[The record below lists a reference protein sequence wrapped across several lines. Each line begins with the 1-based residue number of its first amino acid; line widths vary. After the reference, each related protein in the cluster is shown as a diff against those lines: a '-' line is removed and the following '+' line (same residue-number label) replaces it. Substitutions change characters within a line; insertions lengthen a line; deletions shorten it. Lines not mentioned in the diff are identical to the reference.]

1 MKKRLLMGSSAYSP
15 LDCFIQANPHRKTE
29 IKRRNHQSLHS
40 TEDEPE
46 VPRLCWLTVKIIGMR
61 NLRKADVLSQT
72 DCYVKLWLPTASCQ
86 EARTRTICNSRN
98 PVWNETFFFMI
109 QSEVKNIL
117 ELSVCDEDAL
127 TPDDQLLTVRFDVA
141 KVQPGEKVHLNFELD
156 PESQEELEV
165 EFLLHNIPGVSENI
179 ITNGVLVSREVSC
192 LGVHVNEMK
201 IKSPYTRRDFTFT
214 MKGSYEETQD
224 VSIGPRCRWGTSET
238 TMFHYM
244 KHSQPRLHMK
254 LPKEHYFCGCGS
266 AGKEIGANHSLAVPL
281 HSLDLGKKVTVMKNE
296 SYEVSVKEEESCKNL
311 DLRLGFDL
319 CAEEQDFICKRKKVV
334 AAALKNVLH
343 LDEDLQEDEV
353 PVVAVMTTAGGV
365 RSMTAMFGS
374 LLALQDLGVLDC
386 VSYISGLSATTWTMA
401 KLYED
406 ANWSQKDIRG
416 PIGDIK
422 EHVIKSKMHCFSLD
436 HMKYYEQELC
446 ERKQEGHK
454 LSFTDL
460 WGLFIDCMLHHQG
473 STQKLSDQQLAVN
486 QGQNPLPIYL
496 SLNVKDDYSTL
507 DFKEWVEFT
516 PYEVGFLKYGA
527 FVRSEDFGSEF
538 YMGHLMKKI
547 PESRICFLEGTWSNI
562 YSHNFMDAIYLS
574 GHSED
579 FWHRWT
585 RDTEYDIEEDPS
597 LPKKPHEQATCLSV
611 PKGYLSSTLR
621 EMMTGRPVVSTY
633 RNFLKGL
640 QLHNKYLENER
651 FCMWK
656 DTVLD
661 SSPNQLNERDDYLK
675 LVDTAFF
682 INTSCPPILRP
693 ERKVDVIL
701 HLNYSG
707 GSQTLPLDLFSEY
720 CLEHGIPFPS
730 TELSQED
737 REHLKE
743 CYVFEDSLEAPL
755 LVYFPLVCDT
765 FQKYKAPN
773 VERTPSEM
781 EEGKVDVSNCI
792 APYGTGLLTYSEE
805 NFNKLLNLCSYN
817 ILNNKHLILQAL
829 RTAVERKKCLKTCS
843 SPQSSKLS

>member
-1 MKKRLLMGSSAYSP
+1 M
-15 LDCFIQANPHRKTE
+15 I
-29 IKRRNHQSLHS
+29 
-40 TEDEPE
+40 
-46 VPRLCWLTVKIIGMR
+46 VKIISMR
-61 NLRKADVLSQT
+61 NLRKADLLSRT
-72 DCYVKLWLPTASCQ
+72 DCYVKLWLPTASCR
-86 EARTRTICNSRN
+86 EARTRTVHNCRN
-98 PVWNETFFFMI
+98 PVWNETFQFMI
-109 QSEVKNIL
+109 QNEVKNIL
-117 ELSVCDEDAL
+117 ELTVCDEDTF
-127 TPDDQLLTVRFDVA
+127 TPDDQLLTVHFDVA
-141 KVQPGEKVHLNFELD
+141 KIQPGEKVHLNFELN
-156 PESQEELEV
+156 PEVRNEKMSEIKWIDKIILLIRTLSQVTIYIKQSCSHTQRL
-165 EFLLHNIPGVSENI
+165 
-179 ITNGVLVSREVSC
+179 SRR
-192 LGVHVNEMK
+192 EM
-201 IKSPYTRRDFTFT
+201 
-214 MKGSYEETQD
+214 D
-224 VSIGPRCRWGTSET
+224 VSSP
-238 TMFHYM
+238 
-244 KHSQPRLHMK
+244 
-254 LPKEHYFCGCGS
+254 
-266 AGKEIGANHSLAVPL
+266 LAVPL
-281 HSLDLGKKVTVMKNE
+281 HSLDLGKKVTVMR
-296 SYEVSVKEEESCKNL
+296 NL
-311 DLRLGFDL
+311 DMRLGFDL
-319 CAEEQDFICKRKKVV
+319 CTEEQVFICKRKKVV

-353 PVVAVMTTAGGV
+353 CVVTTAGGM

-374 LLALQDLGVLDC
+374 LLALQELGVLDC

-406 ANWSQKDIRG
+406 ANWSQKDLRE
-416 PIGDIK
+416 PAGDIRK
-422 EHVIKSKMHCFSLD
+422 HVIKSKLQCFSLD
-436 HMKYYEQELC
+436 HMKYYEKELC

-473 STQKLSDQQLAVN
+473 STHKLSDQQLAVN

-496 SLNVKDDYSTL
+496 SLNVKDDFSTL

-538 YMGHLMKKI
+538 FMGHLMKKI
-547 PESRICFLEGTWSNI
+547 PESRICFLEDI
-562 YSHNFMDAIYLS
+562 YPLLICP
-574 GHSED
+574 
-579 FWHRWT
+579 
-585 RDTEYDIEEDPS
+585 TEEHPS
-597 LPKKPHEQATCLSV
+597 LPRKPHEQTTSLSI
-611 PKGYLSSTLR
+611 PKGYLSTTLR

-633 RNFLKGL
+633 HNFLKGL
-640 QLHNKYLENER
+640 QLHNKYLENES

-661 SSPNQLNERDDYLK
+661 SSPNQLNEMGDYLK

-743 CYVFEDSLEAPL
+743 CYVFEDSLEAPIL
-755 LVYFPLVCDT
+755 AYFPLVCDT

-773 VERTPSEM
+773 VERSPAEM
-781 EEGKVDVSNCI
+781 EQGRVDVSNCI
-792 APYGTGLLTYSEE
+792 APYGTGLLTYTEE

-817 ILNNKHLILQAL
+817 ILNNKRLILQAL
-829 RTAVERKKCLKTCS
+829 RTAVERKKRFKNCL
-843 SPQSSKLS
+843 SPQSS

>member
-1 MKKRLLMGSSAYSP
+1 
-15 LDCFIQANPHRKTE
+15 
-29 IKRRNHQSLHS
+29 
-40 TEDEPE
+40 
-46 VPRLCWLTVKIIGMR
+46 KIISMR
-61 NLRKADVLSQT
+61 NLRKADLLSRT
-72 DCYVKLWLPTASCQ
+72 DCYVKLWLPTASCR
-86 EARTRTICNSRN
+86 EARTRTVHNCRN
-98 PVWNETFFFMI
+98 PVWNETFHFMI

-117 ELSVCDEDAL
+117 ELTVCDEDTF
-127 TPDDQLLTVRFDVA
+127 TPDDQLLTVHFDVA
-141 KVQPGEKVHLNFELD
+141 KIQPGEKVHLNFELN
-156 PESQEELEV
+156 PEVRNEKISEIKWIDKIILLIRTLSQV
-165 EFLLHNIPGVSENI
+165 TIY
-179 ITNGVLVSREVSC
+179 
-192 LGVHVNEMK
+192 
-201 IKSPYTRRDFTFT
+201 IKQRRDFTFT
-214 MKGSYEETQD
+214 VKGSYEETQD
-224 VSIGPRCRWGTSET
+224 VSIGPCCRRESGET
-238 TMFHYM
+238 TVFHYV
-244 KHSQPRLHMK
+244 KHSQPRLHMTR
-254 LPKEHYFCGCGS
+254 PKEHFFCGVCFLICLVLFLCS
-266 AGKEIGANHSLAVPL
+266 
-281 HSLDLGKKVTVMKNE
+281 
-296 SYEVSVKEEESCKNL
+296 SCKNL

-353 PVVAVMTTAGGV
+353 PVVAVMTTAGGM

-374 LLALQDLGVLDC
+374 LLALQELGVLDC

-406 ANWSQKDIRG
+406 ANWSQKDLRE
-416 PIGDIK
+416 PAGDIRK
-422 EHVIKSKMHCFSLD
+422 HVIKSKLQCFSLD
-436 HMKYYEQELC
+436 HMKYYEKELC

-460 WGLFIDCMLHHQG
+460 WGLFIDCITH
-473 STQKLSDQQLAVN
+473 KLSDQQLAVN

-496 SLNVKDDYSTL
+496 SLNVKDDFSTL

-538 YMGHLMKKI
+538 FMGHLMKKI

-562 YSHNFMDAIYLS
+562 FSQNFMDAVYLS
-574 GHSED
+574 GHSD
-579 FWHRWT
+579 SFWHRWT
-585 RDTEYDIEEDPS
+585 RDTEHDIEEHPS
-597 LPKKPHEQATCLSV
+597 LPRKPHEQTTSLSI
-611 PKGYLSSTLR
+611 PKGYLSTTLR

-633 RNFLKGL
+633 HNFLKGL
-640 QLHNKYLENER
+640 QLHNKYLENES

-661 SSPNQLNERDDYLK
+661 SSPNQLNEMGDYLK
-675 LVDTAFF
+675 LIDTAFF

-743 CYVFEDSLEAPL
+743 CYVFEDNLEAPIL
-755 LVYFPLVCDT
+755 AYFPLVCDT

-773 VERTPSEM
+773 VARSPAEM
-781 EEGKVDVSNCI
+781 EQGRVDVSNCI
-792 APYGTGLLTYSEE
+792 APYGTGLLTYTEE
-805 NFNKLLNLCSYN
+805 NFNKLVNLCSYN

-829 RTAVERKKCLKTCS
+829 RTAVERKKRFKNCS
-843 SPQSSKLS
+843 SPQSS

>member
-1 MKKRLLMGSSAYSP
+1 
-15 LDCFIQANPHRKTE
+15 
-29 IKRRNHQSLHS
+29 
-40 TEDEPE
+40 
-46 VPRLCWLTVKIIGMR
+46 LTVKIICMR
-61 NLRKADVLSQT
+61 NLRKADLLSQT
-72 DCYVKLWLPTASCQ
+72 DCYVKLWLPTASHQ
-86 EARTRTICNSRN
+86 EARTRTVSNCRN
-98 PVWNETFFFMI
+98 PVWNETFHFMI

-117 ELSVCDEDAL
+117 ELTVCDEDTL
-127 TPDDQLLTVRFDVA
+127 TPDDQLLTVHFDVA
-141 KVQPGEKVHLNFELD
+141 KIQPGKKVHLNFLLN
-156 PESQEELEV
+156 PEV
-165 EFLLHNIPGVSENI
+165 
-179 ITNGVLVSREVSC
+179 R
-192 LGVHVNEMK
+192 NEKMNE
-201 IKSPYTRRDFTFT
+201 IRDFTFT

-224 VSIGPRCRWGTSET
+224 VSMGPSCSKRDSHTPT
-238 TMFHYM
+238 FHYV
-244 KHSQPRLHMK
+244 KHSQPQLDMV
-254 LPKEHYFCGCGS
+254 LPKGRFYCGVCFCLLTMITAEVTFERSMMNLLFSFFPGRFVPIGC
-266 AGKEIGANHSLAVPL
+266 
-281 HSLDLGKKVTVMKNE
+281 
-296 SYEVSVKEEESCKNL
+296 
-311 DLRLGFDL
+311 LRLGFDL
-319 CAEEQDFICKRKKVV
+319 CAEEKDFICKRKKIV
-334 AAALKNVLH
+334 AAALKNILE

-353 PVVAVMTTAGGV
+353 PVVAVVTTAGGV
-365 RSMTAMFGS
+365 RSMTSMFGS
-374 LLALQDLGVLDC
+374 LLALQELGVLDC
-386 VSYISGLSATTWTMA
+386 ASYVSGLSATTWTMA

-406 ANWSQKDIRG
+406 ANWSQKDLRG
-416 PIGDIK
+416 PIGDIRK
-422 EHVIKSKMHCFSLD
+422 HVIKSKLHCFSLD
-436 HMKYYEQELC
+436 HLKYYEKELC

-460 WGLFIDCMLHHQG
+460 WGLFVDSMIHDEENTC
-473 STQKLSDQQLAVN
+473 KLSDQQLAVN

-496 SLNVKDDYSTL
+496 SLNVKDNFTTL

-538 YMGHLMKKI
+538 FMGYLIKKI

-562 YSHNFMDAIYLS
+562 FSQSFMDAVYLS

-585 RDTEYDIEEDPS
+585 RDTEHEIEEHPF
-597 LPKKPHEQATCLSV
+597 LPKRPHEQTTSLSV
-611 PKGYLSSTLR
+611 PKGCLSNTLR
-621 EMMTGRPVVSTY
+621 QMMTGRPVVSNY
-633 RNFLKGL
+633 HNFIKGL
-640 QLHNKYLENER
+640 QLHNKYLENEN

-661 SSPNQLNERDDYLK
+661 SSPNQLNEMGDYLK

-720 CLEHGIPFPS
+720 CLEQGIPFPS

-743 CYVFEDSLEAPL
+743 CYVFKDSLEAPI

-765 FQKYKAPN
+765 FQKYKAPD
-773 VERTPSEM
+773 VERSPEEM
-781 EEGKVDVSNCI
+781 EQGRVDVSNSI
-792 APYGTGLLTYSEE
+792 APYGTGLLTYTEE
-805 NFNKLLNLCSYN
+805 NFNKLLNLCHYN

-829 RTAVERKKCLKTCS
+829 QAAVERKKQFKNCS
-843 SPQSSKLS
+843 QPQSSKQS

>member
-1 MKKRLLMGSSAYSP
+1 
-15 LDCFIQANPHRKTE
+15 
-29 IKRRNHQSLHS
+29 
-40 TEDEPE
+40 
-46 VPRLCWLTVKIIGMR
+46 LTVKIISMR
-61 NLRKADVLSQT
+61 NLRRADLLSLT
-72 DCYVKLWLPTASCQ
+72 DCYVKLRLPTASCRK
-86 EARTRTICNSRN
+86 ARTRTVRNCRN
-98 PVWNETFFFMI
+98 PVWNETFHFMI

-117 ELSVCDEDAL
+117 ELTVCDEDTF
-127 TPDDQLLTVRFDVA
+127 TPDDQLLTVCFDVA
-141 KVQPGEKVHLNFELD
+141 KIRPGEKVHLNFELN
-156 PESQEELEV
+156 PEKQEELEV
-165 EFLLHNIPGVSENI
+165 EFLLENIPGVSENI

-192 LGVHVNEMK
+192 LEVQVDETK
-201 IKSPYTRRDFTFT
+201 TKSPYTRRDFTFS
-214 MKGSYEETQD
+214 MKGSYEEAQD
-224 VSIGPRCRWGTSET
+224 VSIGPHCSRGGSET
-238 TMFHYM
+238 TMFHYI
-244 KHSQPRLHMK
+244 KHSQPRLHMM
-254 LPKEHYFCGCGS
+254 LPKERFFCGVCFACRCSSSRNGLQVTC
-266 AGKEIGANHSLAVPL
+266 LAL
-281 HSLDLGKKVTVMKNE
+281 FLCS
-296 SYEVSVKEEESCKNL
+296 SCKNL

-319 CAEEQDFICKRKKVV
+319 CTEEQDFICKRKKVV
-334 AAALKNVLH
+334 AAALKNVLQ

-353 PVVAVMTTAGGV
+353 PVVAVVTTAGGV

-374 LLALQDLGVLDC
+374 LLALQELGVLDC

-406 ANWSQKDIRG
+406 ANWSQKDLRG
-416 PIGDIK
+416 PVGDIRK
-422 EHVIKSKMHCFSLD
+422 HVIKSKLHCFSLD
-436 HMKYYEQELC
+436 HVKYYEKELC

-473 STQKLSDQQLAVN
+473 STHKLSDQQLAVN

-496 SLNVKDDYSTL
+496 SLNVKDDFSTL

-538 YMGHLMKKI
+538 FMGHLMKKI
-547 PESRICFLEGTWSNI
+547 PESRVCFLEGTWSNI
-562 YSHNFMDAIYLS
+562 FSQNFMDALYLS

-585 RDTEYDIEEDPS
+585 RGTEHDIEEHPA
-597 LPKKPHEQATCLSV
+597 LPKKPHEQTTSLSIPKGCLSN
-611 PKGYLSSTLR
+611 TLR

-633 RNFLKGL
+633 HNFLKGL
-640 QLHNKYLENER
+640 QLHNQYLQNES

-661 SSPNQLNERDDYLK
+661 SSPNQLIEMGDYLK

-720 CLEHGIPFPS
+720 CLEHGIPFPG

-743 CYVFEDSLEAPL
+743 CYVFEDSLEAPIL
-755 LVYFPLVCDT
+755 AYFPLVCDT

-773 VERTPSEM
+773 VERSPTEM
-781 EEGKVDVSNCI
+781 EQGRVDVSNCG
-792 APYGTGLLTYSEE
+792 APYGTGLLTYTEE

-817 ILNNKHLILQAL
+817 ILNNKHCILQAL
-829 RTAVERKKCLKTCS
+829 RTAVERKK
-843 SPQSSKLS
+843 

>member
-1 MKKRLLMGSSAYSP
+1 
-15 LDCFIQANPHRKTE
+15 
-29 IKRRNHQSLHS
+29 
-40 TEDEPE
+40 
-46 VPRLCWLTVKIIGMR
+46 
-61 NLRKADVLSQT
+61 
-72 DCYVKLWLPTASCQ
+72 
-86 EARTRTICNSRN
+86 
-98 PVWNETFFFMI
+98 
-109 QSEVKNIL
+109 NIL
-117 ELSVCDEDAL
+117 ELTVCDEDTY

-141 KVQPGEKVHLNFELD
+141 KIQLGEKAHLNFELN
-156 PESQEELEV
+156 PEA
-165 EFLLHNIPGVSENI
+165 
-179 ITNGVLVSREVSC
+179 REVSC
-192 LGVHVNEMK
+192 LEVHVNETKM
-201 IKSPYTRRDFTFT
+201 KSPYTRRDFTFR
-214 MKGSYEETQD
+214 MKGSYEGTQA
-224 VSIGPRCRWGTSET
+224 VSIGPHCRGGSTET
-238 TMFHYM
+238 TTFHYT
-244 KHSQPRLHMK
+244 KHSQPRLHMT
-254 LPKEHYFCGCGS
+254 LPKERFFCGHGS
-266 AGKEIGANHSLAVPL
+266 AGREMDVSSPLAVPL
-281 HSLDLGKKVTVMKNE
+281 HSLDMGKKVTVTRGE
-296 SYEVSVKEEESCKNL
+296 SYEVSVKEEDGCKNL

-319 CAEEQDFICKRKKVV
+319 CAEELNFIRKRKKVV

-374 LLALQDLGVLDC
+374 LLALQELGVLDC

-406 ANWSQKDIRG
+406 VNWSQKDLRG
-416 PIGDIK
+416 PAGDIGK
-422 EHVIKSKMHCFSLD
+422 HVTKSKLPCFSLD
-436 HMKYYEQELC
+436 RMKYYEKELC

-460 WGLFIDCMLHHQG
+460 WGLFIDCMLHHQE

-496 SLNVKDDYSTL
+496 SLNVKDDFSTL

-538 YMGHLMKKI
+538 FMGRLMKKI

-562 YSHNFMDAIYLS
+562 FSQSFMDAVYLL

-585 RDTEYDIEEDPS
+585 RGTEHDLEEYPV
-597 LPKKPHEQATCLSV
+597 LPKKPHEQTTCLSI
-611 PKGYLSSTLR
+611 PKGYLSNTLR

-633 RNFLKGL
+633 HNFLKGL
-640 QLHNKYLENER
+640 QLHNKYLENKS

-661 SSPNQLNERDDYLK
+661 SSPNQLNKMDDYLK

-682 INTSCPPILRP
+682 INTSCPPVLRP

-720 CLEHGIPFPS
+720 CLEHGIPFPG

-743 CYVFEDSLEAPL
+743 CYVFEDSLEAPIL
-755 LVYFPLVCDT
+755 AYFPLVCDT

-773 VERTPSEM
+773 VERSPTEM
-781 EEGKVDVSNCI
+781 EQGRVDVSNCI
-792 APYGTGLLTYSEE
+792 YPYGTGLLTYTEE
-805 NFNKLLNLCSYN
+805 NFNKLLNLCNYN
-817 ILNNKHLILQAL
+817 VLNNKHLILQAL
-829 RTAVERKKCLKTCS
+829 RTAVERKKQFKNCS
-843 SPQSSKLS
+843 SPQLSKF

>member
-1 MKKRLLMGSSAYSP
+1 
-15 LDCFIQANPHRKTE
+15 
-29 IKRRNHQSLHS
+29 
-40 TEDEPE
+40 
-46 VPRLCWLTVKIIGMR
+46 TVKIISMR
-61 NLRKADVLSQT
+61 NLHKADLLSQT
-72 DCYVKLWLPTASCQ
+72 DCYVKLWLPTASCR
-86 EARTRTICNSRN
+86 EARTRTVRNSRN
-98 PVWNETFFFMI
+98 PVWNEAFHFMI
-109 QSEVKNIL
+109 QREVKNIL
-117 ELSVCDEDAL
+117 ELTVCDEDTF

-141 KVQPGEKVHLNFELD
+141 KIQPGEKVHLIFELN
-156 PESQEELEV
+156 PEV
-165 EFLLHNIPGVSENI
+165 
-179 ITNGVLVSREVSC
+179 R
-192 LGVHVNEMK
+192 NEK
-201 IKSPYTRRDFTFT
+201 NEDFTFT
-214 MKGSYEETQD
+214 MKGSYEGAQD
-224 VSIGPRCRWGTSET
+224 VSIGPHCRRGSSET
-238 TMFHYM
+238 AVFHYV
-244 KHSQPRLHMK
+244 KHTQPRLYITP
-254 LPKEHYFCGCGS
+254 PKERFFCPVCFACG
-266 AGKEIGANHSLAVPL
+266 HSRNGLQ
-281 HSLDLGKKVTVMKNE
+281 VMCLVLFL
-296 SYEVSVKEEESCKNL
+296 SFSCKNL
-311 DLRLGFDL
+311 DLRLGFNL

-334 AAALKNVLH
+334 AAALKNLLH

-365 RSMTAMFGS
+365 RSMSAMFGS
-374 LLALQDLGVLDC
+374 LLGLQESGVLDC
-386 VSYISGLSATTWTMA
+386 VSYISGLSATTTMA

-406 ANWSQKDIRG
+406 TNWSQKDLRE
-416 PIGDIK
+416 PIGDIRK
-422 EHVIKSKMHCFSLD
+422 HVIKSKLHCFSLD
-436 HMKYYEQELC
+436 HMKYYEKELC

-460 WGLFIDCMLHHQG
+460 WGLFIECMLRDQE
-473 STQKLSDQQLAVN
+473 STHKLSDQQLAVN

-496 SLNVKDDYSTL
+496 SLNVKNDFSTL

-538 YMGHLMKKI
+538 FMGHLMKKI

-562 YSHNFMDAIYLS
+562 FSQNFMDAVYLS

-585 RDTEYDIEEDPS
+585 RGTERNIEEHPA
-597 LPKKPHEQATCLSV
+597 LPRKPHEQPTCLSI

-633 RNFLKGL
+633 HNFLKGL
-640 QLHNKYLENER
+640 QLHNKYLENES

-661 SSPNQLNERDDYLK
+661 SSPNQLNEMSDYLK

-720 CLEHGIPFPS
+720 CLEHGIPFPG
-730 TELSQED
+730 TDLSQED

-743 CYVFEDSLEAPL
+743 CYVFKDSLEAPI
-755 LVYFPLVCDT
+755 VAYFPLVCDT

-773 VERTPSEM
+773 VERSPTEM
-781 EEGKVDVSNCI
+781 EQGRVDVSNCV
-792 APYGTGLLTYSEE
+792 APYGTGLLTYTEE

-829 RTAVERKKCLKTCS
+829 RTAVERKKRFKNCS
-843 SPQSSKLS
+843 SPQSCKLS

>member
-1 MKKRLLMGSSAYSP
+1 MGSSACSP
-15 LDCFIQANPHRKTE
+15 LDQFILANPHRK
-29 IKRRNHQSLHS
+29 IGIRRKNHGRLHS
-40 TEDEPE
+40 AEDEAE
-46 VPRLCWLTVKIIGMR
+46 EPRLCWLTVKIISMR
-61 NLRKADVLSQT
+61 NLHKADLLSLT

-86 EARTRTICNSRN
+86 EAQTRTVCNCRN
-98 PVWNETFFFMI
+98 PVWNETFHFMI

-117 ELSVCDEDAL
+117 ELTVCDEDTF
-127 TPDDQLLTVRFDVA
+127 TPDDKLLTVRFDVA
-141 KVQPGEKVHLNFELD
+141 KIQPGEKVHLNFELNS
-156 PESQEELEV
+156 ERQEELGV
-165 EFLLHNIPGVSENI
+165 EFLLENIPGVSENI
-179 ITNGVLVSREVSC
+179 ITNGVLVSREVCC
-192 LGVHVNEMK
+192 LEVQVDEIK
-201 IKSPYTRRDFTFT
+201 TKSPYRRKDFTFT
-214 MKGSYEETQD
+214 MKGSYEEKQNI
-224 VSIGPRCRWGTSET
+224 SIGPHGSQGGSKT
-238 TMFHYM
+238 TMFHYI
-244 KHSQPRLHMK
+244 KHSQPRLQVM
-254 LPKEHYFCGCGS
+254 LPKEHFCCGHSS
-266 AGKEIGANHSLAVPL
+266 ARREMTVPL
-281 HSLDLGKKVTVMKNE
+281 HSLDLRKKVTVMRGE
-296 SYEVSVKEEESCKNL
+296 SYEVSVKEEDGCKNL

-334 AAALKNVLH
+334 AAALKNVLQ

-353 PVVAVMTTAGGV
+353 PVVAVVTTAGGV

-406 ANWSQKDIRG
+406 ANWSQKDLRG
-416 PIGDIK
+416 PVSDIRK
-422 EHVIKSKMHCFSLD
+422 HVTKSKLHCFSLD
-436 HMKYYEQELC
+436 HMKYYEKELC

-460 WGLFIDCMLHHQG
+460 WGLFIDCMLHHQE
-473 STQKLSDQQLAVN
+473 STHKLSDQQLAVN

-496 SLNVKDDYSTL
+496 SLNVKDDFSTL

-527 FVRSEDFGSEF
+527 FVHSEDFGSEF
-538 YMGHLMKKI
+538 FMGHLMKKI

-562 YSHNFMDAIYLS
+562 FSHNFMDAVYLS

-585 RDTEYDIEEDPS
+585 RGTEHGIEEHPA
-597 LPKKPHEQATCLSV
+597 LPKKPHEQETHLSIPKGCLS
-611 PKGYLSSTLR
+611 TALR

-633 RNFLKGL
+633 HNFLRGL
-640 QLHNKYLENER
+640 QLHNKYLESES
-651 FCMWK
+651 FSMWK

-661 SSPNQLNERDDYLK
+661 SSPNQLNEMDDYLK

-682 INTSCPPILRP
+682 INTSCPPLLRP

-730 TELSQED
+730 TELCQED

-743 CYVFEDSLEAPL
+743 CYVFENSLEAPI

-773 VERTPSEM
+773 VERSPAEM
-781 EEGKVDVSNCI
+781 EQGRVDVSNCI
-792 APYGTGLLTYSEE
+792 APYGTGLLTYTEE

-817 ILNNKHLILQAL
+817 VLNNKHLILQAL
-829 RTAVERKKCLKTCS
+829 RTAVERKKRFKNCS
-843 SPQSSKLS
+843 SPQTSKLS

>member
-1 MKKRLLMGSSAYSP
+1 FA
-15 LDCFIQANPHRKTE
+15 
-29 IKRRNHQSLHS
+29 
-40 TEDEPE
+40 
-46 VPRLCWLTVKIIGMR
+46 VKIISMR
-61 NLRKADVLSQT
+61 NLRKADLLSKT
-72 DCYVKLWLPTASCQ
+72 DCYVKLWLPTASCW
-86 EARTRTICNSRN
+86 EARTRTVRNCRN
-98 PVWNETFFFMI
+98 PVWNETFHFMI

-117 ELSVCDEDAL
+117 ELTVCDEDTS

-141 KVQPGEKVHLNFELD
+141 KIQPGEKVHLNFELN
-156 PESQEELEV
+156 PENQEELEV
-165 EFLLHNIPGVSENI
+165 EFLRENIPGVSENI

-192 LGVHVNEMK
+192 LEVHVNETK
-201 IKSPYTRRDFTFT
+201 VKSPYTGRDFTFT
-214 MKGSYEETQD
+214 MKGSYEETQAIS
-224 VSIGPRCRWGTSET
+224 VGPRCRESSET
-238 TMFHYM
+238 TTFHYA
-244 KHSQPRLHMK
+244 KHSQPRLYMT
-254 LPKEHYFCGCGS
+254 LPKERFFCGVCFACG
-266 AGKEIGANHSLAVPL
+266 G
-281 HSLDLGKKVTVMKNE
+281 
-296 SYEVSVKEEESCKNL
+296 SCSRNALQITCLVLFLWSSCRNL

-319 CAEEQDFICKRKKVV
+319 CAEEQNFIRKRKKVV

-353 PVVAVMTTAGGV
+353 PVVAVVTTAGGV

-374 LLALQDLGVLDC
+374 LLALQELGVLDC

-406 ANWSQKDIRG
+406 VSWSQKDLRG
-416 PIGDIK
+416 PAGDIRK
-422 EHVIKSKMHCFSLD
+422 HVIKSKLPCFSLD
-436 HMKYYEQELC
+436 RMKYYEKELC

-460 WGLFIDCMLHHQG
+460 WGLFIDCMLHHQE
-473 STQKLSDQQLAVN
+473 STHKLSDQQLAVN

-496 SLNVKDDYSTL
+496 SLNVKDNFSTL

-538 YMGHLMKKI
+538 FMGHLMKKI

-562 YSHNFMDAIYLS
+562 FSQSFMDAVYLS
-574 GHSED
+574 GHSEA

-585 RDTEYDIEEDPS
+585 RGTEHDVEEHPALS
-597 LPKKPHEQATCLSV
+597 KKPHEQTTCISIPKGCLSN
-611 PKGYLSSTLR
+611 TLR

-633 RNFLKGL
+633 HNFLKGL
-640 QLHNKYLENER
+640 QLHNKYLENKS

-661 SSPNQLNERDDYLK
+661 SSPNQLNEMDDYLK
-675 LVDTAFF
+675 LIDTAFF

-701 HLNYSG
+701 HLNYNG

-720 CLEHGIPFPS
+720 CLERGIPFPG

-743 CYVFEDSLEAPL
+743 CYVFKDSLEAPIL
-755 LVYFPLVCDT
+755 AYFPLVCDT

-773 VERTPSEM
+773 VERSPTEM
-781 EEGKVDVSNCI
+781 EQGRVDVSNCI
-792 APYGTGLLTYSEE
+792 SPYGTGLLKYTEE
-805 NFNKLLNLCSYN
+805 NFNKLLNLCNYN
-817 ILNNKHLILQAL
+817 VLNNKHLILQAL
-829 RTAVERKKCLKTCS
+829 RTAVERKK
-843 SPQSSKLS
+843 

>member
-1 MKKRLLMGSSAYSP
+1 
-15 LDCFIQANPHRKTE
+15 
-29 IKRRNHQSLHS
+29 
-40 TEDEPE
+40 
-46 VPRLCWLTVKIIGMR
+46 LCWLTVKIVSMR
-61 NLRKADVLSQT
+61 NLRKADLLSQT
-72 DCYVKLWLPTASCQ
+72 DCYVKLWLPTASCR
-86 EARTRTICNSRN
+86 EAQTRTVRNCRN
-98 PVWNETFFFMI
+98 PVWNETFHFMI
-109 QSEVKNIL
+109 QREVKNIL
-117 ELSVCDEDAL
+117 ELTVYDEDTF
-127 TPDDQLLTVRFDVA
+127 TPDDQLLTVRFDVS
-141 KVQPGEKVHLNFELD
+141 KIQPGEKVLVNFELN
-156 PESQEELEV
+156 PENHEELEV
-165 EFLLHNIPGVSENI
+165 EFLLEKIPGVSENI

-192 LGVHVNEMK
+192 LEVHVNETKMQR
-201 IKSPYTRRDFTFT
+201 PYTRRHFTFT
-214 MKGSYEETQD
+214 MKGSYEEMQD
-224 VSIGPRCRWGTSET
+224 VSIGPRCSET
-238 TMFHYM
+238 TMFHYV
-244 KHSQPRLHMK
+244 KHSQPRLHMT
-254 LPKEHYFCGCGS
+254 LPKEHVFCGVCFACGRCRS
-266 AGKEIGANHSLAVPL
+266 RNGLQ
-281 HSLDLGKKVTVMKNE
+281 VTCLLLFLC
-296 SYEVSVKEEESCKNL
+296 SSCKNL

-319 CAEEQDFICKRKKVV
+319 CAEEHDFICKRKKVV
-334 AAALKNVLH
+334 AAALKNLLH

-365 RSMTAMFGS
+365 RSMTSMFGS
-374 LLALQDLGVLDC
+374 LLALQELGVLDC

-406 ANWSQKDIRG
+406 TNWSQKDLRG
-416 PIGDIK
+416 PIGDIRK
-422 EHVIKSKMHCFSLD
+422 HVIKSKLNCFSLD
-436 HMKYYEQELC
+436 HMKYYEKELC

-460 WGLFIDCMLHHQG
+460 WGLFIDCMLHHQE
-473 STQKLSDQQLAVN
+473 SPYKLSDQQLAVN

-496 SLNVKDDYSTL
+496 SLNVKDDFSTL

-538 YMGHLMKKI
+538 FMGHLMKKI

-562 YSHNFMDAIYLS
+562 FSQNFMDAVYLS

-585 RDTEYDIEEDPS
+585 RDTEHDIEEHPA
-597 LPKKPHEQATCLSV
+597 LPEKPHEQATCLSV
-611 PKGYLSSTLR
+611 PKGCLSNTLR

-633 RNFLKGL
+633 HNFLKGL

-661 SSPNQLNERDDYLK
+661 SSPNQLNEMGDYLK

-707 GSQTLPLDLFSEY
+707 GSQTLVMFLKY
-720 CLEHGIPFPS
+720 CSEHGIPFPG

-743 CYVFEDSLEAPL
+743 CYVFQDSLEAPIL
-755 LVYFPLVCDT
+755 AYFPLVCDT
-765 FQKYKAPN
+765 FRKYKAPN
-773 VERTPSEM
+773 VERSPTEM
-781 EEGKVDVSNCI
+781 EQGRVEVSNSI
-792 APYGTGLLTYSEE
+792 APYGTGLLTYTEE

-829 RTAVERKKCLKTCS
+829 RTAVERKKQFK
-843 SPQSSKLS
+843 K

>member
-1 MKKRLLMGSSAYSP
+1 STAVL
-15 LDCFIQANPHRKTE
+15 
-29 IKRRNHQSLHS
+29 IKQLFV
-40 TEDEPE
+40 DA
-46 VPRLCWLTVKIIGMR
+46 G
-61 NLRKADVLSQT
+61 SQT

-86 EARTRTICNSRN
+86 EARTRTVRNCRN
-98 PVWNETFFFMI
+98 PVWNETFHFMI

-117 ELSVCDEDAL
+117 EMTVCDEDTF
-127 TPDDQLLTVRFDVA
+127 TPDDQLMTVRFDVA
-141 KVQPGEKVHLNFELD
+141 KIQPGEKLHLNFELNT
-156 PESQEELEV
+156 ENQEELEV
-165 EFLLHNIPGVSENI
+165 EFLLENIPGVSEKI

-192 LGVHVNEMK
+192 LEVHVNETKMK
-201 IKSPYTRRDFTFT
+201 NSYRGRDFTFT

-224 VSIGPRCRWGTSET
+224 VSIGSHSRRGSSET
-238 TMFHYM
+238 TRFHYI
-244 KHSQPRLHMK
+244 KHSQPRLLMT
-254 LPKEHYFCGCGS
+254 LPKEHVFCCVCFAFGC
-266 AGKEIGANHSLAVPL
+266 
-281 HSLDLGKKVTVMKNE
+281 
-296 SYEVSVKEEESCKNL
+296 CKNL

-334 AAALKNVLH
+334 AAALKNVLQ

-353 PVVAVMTTAGGV
+353 PVVAVVTAAGGV

-374 LLALQDLGVLDC
+374 LLALQELGVLDC
-386 VSYISGLSATTWTMA
+386 VSYISGLSATTWTMS

-406 ANWSQKDIRG
+406 ANWSQKDLRG
-416 PIGDIK
+416 PISDIRK
-422 EHVIKSKMHCFSLD
+422 HVIKSKLHCFSMD
-436 HMKYYEQELC
+436 HMKYYENELC

-460 WGLFIDCMLHHQG
+460 WGLFINCMLHHQE

-486 QGQNPLPIYL
+486 QGQNPLPVYL
-496 SLNVKDDYSTL
+496 SLNVKDNFSTL

-516 PYEVGFLKYGA
+516 PYEVGLLKYGA

-538 YMGHLMKKI
+538 FMGHRMKKI
-547 PESRICFLEGTWSNI
+547 PESHICFLEGMWSNI
-562 YSHNFMDAIYLS
+562 FSQNFMDAVYLS

-585 RDTEYDIEEDPS
+585 RDTEHDIEEHPA
-597 LPKKPHEQATCLSV
+597 LLKKPHEQTTCLSI
-611 PKGYLSSTLR
+611 PKGYPSNTLR

-633 RNFLKGL
+633 HNFLKGL
-640 QLHNKYLENER
+640 QLHKKYLENES

-661 SSPNQLNERDDYLK
+661 SSPNQLNEMGDYLK
-675 LVDTAFF
+675 LIDTAFF

-743 CYVFEDSLEAPL
+743 CYVFEDSLEAPIL
-755 LVYFPLVCDT
+755 AFFPLVCDT
-765 FQKYKAPN
+765 FQRYKAPN
-773 VERTPSEM
+773 VERSPTEM
-781 EEGKVDVSNCI
+781 EQGRVDVSNCA

-805 NFNKLLNLCSYN
+805 NFDKLLNLCCYN

-829 RTAVERKKCLKTCS
+829 QTAVERKK
-843 SPQSSKLS
+843 

>member
-1 MKKRLLMGSSAYSP
+1 M
-15 LDCFIQANPHRKTE
+15 I
-29 IKRRNHQSLHS
+29 
-40 TEDEPE
+40 
-46 VPRLCWLTVKIIGMR
+46 VKIISMR
-61 NLRKADVLSQT
+61 NLRKADLLSRT
-72 DCYVKLWLPTASCQ
+72 DCYVKLWLPTASCR
-86 EARTRTICNSRN
+86 EARTRTVHNCRN
-98 PVWNETFFFMI
+98 PVWNETFHFMI

-117 ELSVCDEDAL
+117 ELTVCDEDTF
-127 TPDDQLLTVRFDVA
+127 TPDDQLLTVHFDVA
-141 KVQPGEKVHLNFELD
+141 KIQPGEKVHLNFELN
-156 PESQEELEV
+156 PEVRNEKISEIKWIDKIILLIRTLSQV
-165 EFLLHNIPGVSENI
+165 TIYIKQSCSHTQRLLSKD
-179 ITNGVLVSREVSC
+179 L
-192 LGVHVNEMK
+192 
-201 IKSPYTRRDFTFT
+201 IKAK

-224 VSIGPRCRWGTSET
+224 VSIGPCCRRESGET
-238 TMFHYM
+238 TVFHYV
-244 KHSQPRLHMK
+244 KHSQPRLHMTR
-254 LPKEHYFCGCGS
+254 PKEHFFCGVCF
-266 AGKEIGANHSLAVPL
+266 ALAL
-281 HSLDLGKKVTVMKNE
+281 EM
-296 SYEVSVKEEESCKNL
+296 NL

-353 PVVAVMTTAGGV
+353 PVVAVMTTAGGM

-374 LLALQDLGVLDC
+374 LLALQELGVLDC

-406 ANWSQKDIRG
+406 ANWSQKDLRE
-416 PIGDIK
+416 PAGDIRK
-422 EHVIKSKMHCFSLD
+422 HVIKSKLQCFSLD
-436 HMKYYEQELC
+436 HMKYYEKELC

-473 STQKLSDQQLAVN
+473 STHKLSDQQLAVN

-496 SLNVKDDYSTL
+496 SLNVKDDFSTL

-538 YMGHLMKKI
+538 FMGHLMKKI
-547 PESRICFLEGTWSNI
+547 PESRICFLEGDLLFQKNI
-562 YSHNFMDAIYLS
+562 TFITTYVPVSD
-574 GHSED
+574 
-579 FWHRWT
+579 
-585 RDTEYDIEEDPS
+585 
-597 LPKKPHEQATCLSV
+597 PHEQTTSLSI
-611 PKGYLSSTLR
+611 PKGYLSTTLR

-633 RNFLKGL
+633 HNFLKGL
-640 QLHNKYLENER
+640 QLHNKYLENES

-661 SSPNQLNERDDYLK
+661 SSPNQLNEMGDYLK
-675 LVDTAFF
+675 LIDTAFF

-743 CYVFEDSLEAPL
+743 CYVFEDNLEAPIL
-755 LVYFPLVCDT
+755 AYFPLVCDT

-773 VERTPSEM
+773 VARSPAEM
-781 EEGKVDVSNCI
+781 EQGRVDVSNCI
-792 APYGTGLLTYSEE
+792 APYGTGLLTYTEE
-805 NFNKLLNLCSYN
+805 NFNKLVNLCSYN

-829 RTAVERKKCLKTCS
+829 RTAVERKKRFKNCS
-843 SPQSSKLS
+843 SPQSS

>member
-1 MKKRLLMGSSAYSP
+1 MESSAYSP
-15 LDCFIQANPHRKTE
+15 LDRFIQANPHRK
-29 IKRRNHQSLHS
+29 IGIRRKNHEGLHS
-40 TEDEPE
+40 TGDKPE
-46 VPRLCWLTVKIIGMR
+46 VPQLCWLTVKIVRMR
-61 NLRKADVLSQT
+61 NLRKADLLSLT
-72 DCYVKLWLPTASCQ
+72 DCYVKLWLPTASCR
-86 EARTRTICNSRN
+86 EARTRTVRNCRN
-98 PVWNETFFFMI
+98 PVWNETFHFMI

-117 ELSVCDEDAL
+117 ELTVCDEDTF

-141 KVQPGEKVHLNFELD
+141 KIRPGEKVHLNFDLNSEK
-156 PESQEELEV
+156 QEELEV
-165 EFLLHNIPGVSENI
+165 EFLLENIPGVSENI

-192 LGVHVNEMK
+192 LEVQVDETK
-201 IKSPYTRRDFTFT
+201 KKSPYKRGDFKFT
-214 MKGSYEETQD
+214 IKGSYEEAQD
-224 VSIGPRCRWGTSET
+224 VSIGPCCSQGGSKPTV
-238 TMFHYM
+238 FHYV
-244 KHSQPRLHMK
+244 KHSQPRLHMR
-254 LPKEHYFCGCGS
+254 LPKERFFCGHGL
-266 AGKEIGANHSLAVPL
+266 ARREMAVPL
-281 HSLDLGKKVTVMKNE
+281 HSLDLSKKVTVMRGE
-296 SYEVSVKEEESCKNL
+296 SYEVSVKEKDGCKNL

-334 AAALKNVLH
+334 AAALKSILQ
-343 LDEDLQEDEV
+343 LDEDLHEDEQV

-365 RSMTAMFGS
+365 RSMSAMFGS

-406 ANWSQKDIRG
+406 MNWSQKDLRG
-416 PIGDIK
+416 PISDIRK
-422 EHVIKSKMHCFSLD
+422 HVIKSKLHCFSLD
-436 HMKYYEQELC
+436 HMKYYEKELC
-446 ERKQEGHK
+446 ERKQEGYK

-460 WGLFIDCMLHHQG
+460 WGLFIDCMLHHQE
-473 STQKLSDQQLAVN
+473 STHKLSDQQLAVN

-496 SLNVKDDYSTL
+496 SLNVKDDFSTL

-538 YMGHLMKKI
+538 FMGQLMKKI

-562 YSHNFMDAIYLS
+562 FSQNFMDAVYLS
-574 GHSED
+574 GHSEN

-585 RDTEYDIEEDPS
+585 RDTEHDIEEDPA
-597 LPKKPHEQATCLSV
+597 LPKKPHEQNTCLSI
-611 PKGYLSSTLR
+611 PKGCLSNTLR

-633 RNFLKGL
+633 HNFLKGL
-640 QLHNKYLENER
+640 QLHNKYLENES
-651 FCMWK
+651 FAMWK

-661 SSPNQLNERDDYLK
+661 SSPNQLNEMDDYLK

-730 TELSQED
+730 TELCQED
-737 REHLKE
+737 REHLRE
-743 CYVFEDSLEAPL
+743 CYVFENSLEAPV

-765 FQKYKAPN
+765 FQKFKAPN
-773 VERTPSEM
+773 VERSPTEM
-781 EEGKVDVSNCI
+781 EEGRVDVSNCV
-792 APYGTGLLTYSEE
+792 APYGTGLLTYTEE

-829 RTAVERKKCLKTCS
+829 RTAVERKKQFKNCP
-843 SPQSSKLS
+843 SPQSSKPF

>member
-1 MKKRLLMGSSAYSP
+1 MGSSAYSP
-15 LDCFIQANPHRKTE
+15 LDRFIQANPDRK
-29 IKRRNHQSLHS
+29 IGIRRRNRERLHS
-40 TEDEPE
+40 PEDEPE
-46 VPRLCWLTVKIIGMR
+46 VPQFCWLIVKIISMR
-61 NLRKADVLSQT
+61 NLRKADLLSQT

-86 EARTRTICNSRN
+86 EARTRTVHNCRN
-98 PVWNETFFFMI
+98 PVWNETFQFMI

-117 ELSVCDEDAL
+117 ELTVCDEDTF
-127 TPDDQLLTVRFDVA
+127 TPDDKLLTVHFDVA
-141 KVQPGEKVHLNFELD
+141 KIQPGEKVHLNFELN
-156 PESQEELEV
+156 PKNQEELEV
-165 EFLLHNIPGVSENI
+165 EFLLENIPGVSENI

-192 LGVHVNEMK
+192 LEVHVNETK
-201 IKSPYTRRDFTFT
+201 TKSPYKRRDFTFT
-214 MKGSYEETQD
+214 VKGSYEETRD
-224 VSIGPRCRWGTSET
+224 VSLGPCCRWGSGET
-238 TMFHYM
+238 TVFHYV
-244 KHSQPRLHMK
+244 KHSQPRLHMTR
-254 LPKEHYFCGCGS
+254 PKEHYFCGHGS
-266 AGKEIGANHSLAVPL
+266 ARREVDVSSPLAVPL
-281 HSLDLGKKVTVMKNE
+281 HSLDLGKEVTVMRGE
-296 SYEVSVKEEESCKNL
+296 SYEVSVKEKDSCKNL

-319 CAEEQDFICKRKKVV
+319 CTEEQDFICKRKKVV

-353 PVVAVMTTAGGV
+353 PVVAVVTTAGGV

-374 LLALQDLGVLDC
+374 LLALQELGVLDC

-406 ANWSQKDIRG
+406 ANWSQKDLRE
-416 PIGDIK
+416 PVGDIRK
-422 EHVIKSKMHCFSLD
+422 HVIKSKLQCFSLD
-436 HMKYYEQELC
+436 HMKYYEKELC

-473 STQKLSDQQLAVN
+473 STHKLSDQQLAVN

-496 SLNVKDDYSTL
+496 SLNVKDDFSTL
-507 DFKEWVEFT
+507 DFKEWLEFT

-538 YMGHLMKKI
+538 FMGHLMKKI
-547 PESRICFLEGTWSNI
+547 PESHICFLEGTWSNI
-562 YSHNFMDAIYLS
+562 FSQNFMDAVYLS
-574 GHSED
+574 GHSD
-579 FWHRWT
+579 SFWHRWT
-585 RDTEYDIEEDPS
+585 RDTEHDIEEHPA
-597 LPKKPHEQATCLSV
+597 LPRKPHEQTTSLSI
-611 PKGYLSSTLR
+611 PKGYLSTTLR

-633 RNFLKGL
+633 HNFLKGL
-640 QLHNKYLENER
+640 QLHKNYLGNES

-661 SSPNQLNERDDYLK
+661 SSPNQLNEMGDYLK

-682 INTSCPPILRP
+682 INTSCPPVLRP

-743 CYVFEDSLEAPL
+743 CYVFEDSLEAPIL
-755 LVYFPLVCDT
+755 AYFPLVCDT

-773 VERTPSEM
+773 VERSPAEM
-781 EEGKVDVSNCI
+781 EQGRVDVSNCI
-792 APYGTGLLTYSEE
+792 APYGTGLLTYTEE

-829 RTAVERKKCLKTCS
+829 RTAVERKKKFKKCS
-843 SPQSSKLS
+843 SPQSS

>member
-1 MKKRLLMGSSAYSP
+1 
-15 LDCFIQANPHRKTE
+15 
-29 IKRRNHQSLHS
+29 
-40 TEDEPE
+40 
-46 VPRLCWLTVKIIGMR
+46 LTVKIIGVR
-61 NLRKADVLSQT
+61 NLHKADLLSQS
-72 DCYVKLWLPTASCQ
+72 DCYVKLWLPTASCR
-86 EARTRTICNSRN
+86 EGRTRTVCNCRN
-98 PVWNETFFFMI
+98 PLWDETFHFMI
-109 QSEVKNIL
+109 QREVKNIL
-117 ELSVCDEDAL
+117 ELTVCDEDTF
-127 TPDDQLLTVRFDVA
+127 TPDDQLLTIRFDVA
-141 KVQPGEKVHLNFELD
+141 KIQPGEKVHLSFELN
-156 PESQEELEV
+156 PEVRNEKL
-165 EFLLHNIPGVSENI
+165 SEI
-179 ITNGVLVSREVSC
+179 QILDHSVTNDFIACLFQSREVSC
-192 LGVHVNEMK
+192 LEAHVNETK
-201 IKSPYTRRDFTFT
+201 LKSPYTRRDFTLAV
-214 MKGSYEETQD
+214 KGSCEETQD
-224 VSIGPRCRWGTSET
+224 ISIDPCYRWGSRKT
-238 TMFHYM
+238 TKCI
-244 KHSQPRLHMK
+244 KHSQPRLQKM
-254 LPKEHYFCGCGS
+254 LPKEWDFCGVSFAPGCSGT
-266 AGKEIGANHSLAVPL
+266 GLEVTRPL
-281 HSLDLGKKVTVMKNE
+281 LFLCS
-296 SYEVSVKEEESCKNL
+296 SSKNL

-334 AAALKNVLH
+334 AAALKNVLQ

-374 LLALQDLGVLDC
+374 LLALQELGVLDC

-406 ANWSQKDIRG
+406 ANWSQKDLRG
-416 PIGDIK
+416 SVGDIMK
-422 EHVIKSKMHCFSLD
+422 HVIKSKLHCFSLD
-436 HMKYYEQELC
+436 HMKYYEKKLC

-460 WGLFIDCMLHHQG
+460 WGLFIEHMLHHQE
-473 STQKLSDQQLAVN
+473 SAHKLSDQQLAVS

-496 SLNVKDDYSTL
+496 SLNVKDDFSTL

-527 FVRSEDFGSEF
+527 YVRSEDFGSEF
-538 YMGHLMKKI
+538 FMGHLKKKI
-547 PESRICFLEGTWSNI
+547 PESHICFLEGTWSNI
-562 YSHNFMDAIYLS
+562 FSQNFMDAVYLS

-585 RDTEYDIEEDPS
+585 RGTEHDIEEHPA
-597 LPKKPHEQATCLSV
+597 LPKKPHEQTTCLSI
-611 PKGYLSSTLR
+611 PKGHLSNALR
-621 EMMTGRPVVSTY
+621 EMLTERPVVSTY
-633 RNFLKGL
+633 HNFLKGL
-640 QLHNKYLENER
+640 QLHDKYLENEN

-661 SSPNQLNERDDYLK
+661 SSPNQLNAMGDYLK

-682 INTSCPPILRP
+682 INTSCPPLLRP

-743 CYVFEDSLEAPL
+743 CYVFGDSSEAPVL
-755 LVYFPLVCDT
+755 AYFPLVCDT

-773 VERTPSEM
+773 VERGPAEM
-781 EEGKVDVSNCI
+781 EQGRVDVSNCVG
-792 APYGTGLLTYSEE
+792 PYSTGLLTYTEE

-829 RTAVERKKCLKTCS
+829 RAAVERKK
-843 SPQSSKLS
+843 

>member
-1 MKKRLLMGSSAYSP
+1 LS
-15 LDCFIQANPHRKTE
+15 
-29 IKRRNHQSLHS
+29 
-40 TEDEPE
+40 
-46 VPRLCWLTVKIIGMR
+46 VKIISMR
-61 NLRKADVLSQT
+61 NLRKADLWSQT
-72 DCYVKLWLPTASCQ
+72 DCYIKLWLPTASRQ
-86 EARTRTICNSRN
+86 EARTRAVRNCRN
-98 PVWNETFFFMI
+98 PVWNETFHFVI

-117 ELSVCDEDAL
+117 ELTVCDEDTF

-141 KVQPGEKVHLNFELD
+141 KIQPGEKVHLNFELN
-156 PESQEELEV
+156 PENQEELEV
-165 EFLLHNIPGVSENI
+165 EFLLENIPGVSEKI

-192 LGVHVNEMK
+192 LEVHVKETK
-201 IKSPYTRRDFTFT
+201 TKSSYKRRDFTFT
-214 MKGSYEETQD
+214 VKGSYEETQD
-224 VSIGPRCRWGTSET
+224 ISKGPHSRPGSSET
-238 TMFHYM
+238 TRFHYI
-244 KHSQPRLHMK
+244 KHSQPRLLMT
-254 LPKEHYFCGCGS
+254 LPKECFFCCVCFACGCLLLLVLL
-266 AGKEIGANHSLAVPL
+266 N
-281 HSLDLGKKVTVMKNE
+281 
-296 SYEVSVKEEESCKNL
+296 VSSRNGYRQCFVLFLCSSCKNL

-319 CAEEQDFICKRKKVV
+319 CAEEQDFISKRKKVV

-353 PVVAVMTTAGGV
+353 PVVAVVTAAGGV
-365 RSMTAMFGS
+365 RSMTAMCGS
-374 LLALQDLGVLDC
+374 LLALQELGVLDC
-386 VSYISGLSATTWTMA
+386 VSYISGLSATTWTMS

-406 ANWSQKDIRG
+406 ANWSQKDLRG
-416 PIGDIK
+416 PIGDIRQ
-422 EHVIKSKMHCFSLD
+422 HVIKSKLHCFSLD
-436 HMKYYEQELC
+436 HMKYYENKLC

-454 LSFTDL
+454 VSFTDL
-460 WGLFIDCMLHHQG
+460 WGLFINCMLHHQE
-473 STQKLSDQQLAVN
+473 STHKLSDQQLAVN

-496 SLNVKDDYSTL
+496 SLNVKDGFSTS

-516 PYEVGFLKYGA
+516 PYEVGLLKYGA

-538 YMGHLMKKI
+538 FMGHRMKKI
-547 PESRICFLEGTWSNI
+547 PESHICFLEGTWSNI
-562 YSHNFMDAIYLS
+562 YSHSFMDAVYLS
-574 GHSED
+574 GHSEL

-585 RDTEYDIEEDPS
+585 RDTERDIEDHPA
-597 LPKKPHEQATCLSV
+597 LPKKAHEQTTCLSI
-611 PKGYLSSTLR
+611 PKGYLSKTLR

-633 RNFLKGL
+633 HNFLKGL
-640 QLHNKYLENER
+640 QLHNKYLDSDS

-661 SSPNQLNERDDYLK
+661 SSPNQLSEMSDYLK

-730 TELSQED
+730 TELSQKE

-743 CYVFEDSLEAPL
+743 CYVFEDSLEAPIL
-755 LVYFPLVCDT
+755 AYFPLVCDS

-773 VERTPSEM
+773 VERGPSEM
-781 EEGKVDVSNCI
+781 EQGRVDVSNC
-792 APYGTGLLTYSEE
+792 ATPYGTGLLTYTEE
-805 NFNKLLNLCSYN
+805 NFNKLLNLCNYN

-829 RTAVERKKCLKTCS
+829 RTAVERKK
-843 SPQSSKLS
+843 

>member
-1 MKKRLLMGSSAYSP
+1 
-15 LDCFIQANPHRKTE
+15 
-29 IKRRNHQSLHS
+29 
-40 TEDEPE
+40 
-46 VPRLCWLTVKIIGMR
+46 LTVKIISMR
-61 NLRKADVLSQT
+61 NLRKADLLSQT

-86 EARTRTICNSRN
+86 EARTRTVRNCRN
-98 PVWNETFFFMI
+98 PVWNETFHFMI

-117 ELSVCDEDAL
+117 ELTVCDEDTF

-141 KVQPGEKVHLNFELD
+141 KIQLGEKVHLNFLLN
-156 PESQEELEV
+156 PENQEELEV
-165 EFLLHNIPGVSENI
+165 EFLLENIPGVSENI
-179 ITNGVLVSREVSC
+179 ITNGVLVSREISC
-192 LGVHVNEMK
+192 LEVHVNETKMK
-201 IKSPYTRRDFTFT
+201 RSYTRRDFTFT

-224 VSIGPRCRWGTSET
+224 VSKGPGCRQGSSET
-238 TMFHYM
+238 TMFHYI
-244 KHSQPRLHMK
+244 KHSQPRLHMM
-254 LPKEHYFCGCGS
+254 LPKECFFCGVCFACG
-266 AGKEIGANHSLAVPL
+266 HPLAVPL
-281 HSLDLGKKVTVMKNE
+281 HSLDLGKKVTVMR
-296 SYEVSVKEEESCKNL
+296 VSNLWQHLELFQQVCKNL

-319 CAEEQDFICKRKKVV
+319 CAEEHDFICKRKKVV

-343 LDEDLQEDEV
+343 LDEDLQVDEV
-353 PVVAVMTTAGGV
+353 PVVAVVTTAGGV
-365 RSMTAMFGS
+365 RSMTAMCGS
-374 LLALQDLGVLDC
+374 LLALQELGVLDC

-406 ANWSQKDIRG
+406 ANWSQNDLRG
-416 PIGDIK
+416 PIGDIRK
-422 EHVIKSKMHCFSLD
+422 HVIKSKLHCFSLD
-436 HMKYYEQELC
+436 HMKYYEKELC

-460 WGLFIDCMLHHQG
+460 WGLFIDCMLHHQE
-473 STQKLSDQQLAVN
+473 STHKLSDQQLAVN
-486 QGQNPLPIYL
+486 QGQNPLPVYL
-496 SLNVKDDYSTL
+496 SLNVKDDFSTL

-538 YMGHLMKKI
+538 FMGHLMKKI

-562 YSHNFMDAIYLS
+562 FSQNFMDAVYLS

-585 RDTEYDIEEDPS
+585 RGTEHDIEEHPA
-597 LPKKPHEQATCLSV
+597 LPKKPHEQTTCLSI
-611 PKGYLSSTLR
+611 PKGCLSNTLR

-633 RNFLKGL
+633 HNFLKGL
-640 QLHNKYLENER
+640 QLHNKYLENES

-661 SSPNQLNERDDYLK
+661 SSPNQLNEMSDYLK

-720 CLEHGIPFPS
+720 CSEHGIPFPS
-730 TELSQED
+730 TDLSQED

-743 CYVFEDSLEAPL
+743 CYVFEDSLEAPIL
-755 LVYFPLVCDT
+755 AYFPLVCDT
-765 FQKYKAPN
+765 FQKYKTPN
-773 VERTPSEM
+773 VERSPTEM
-781 EEGKVDVSNCI
+781 EQGRVDVSNCT
-792 APYGTGLLTYSEE
+792 APYGTGLLTYTEE
-805 NFNKLLNLCSYN
+805 NFNKLLNLCRYN
-817 ILNNKHLILQAL
+817 ILNNKCLILQAL
-829 RTAVERKKCLKTCS
+829 RTAVERKK
-843 SPQSSKLS
+843 

>member
-1 MKKRLLMGSSAYSP
+1 
-15 LDCFIQANPHRKTE
+15 
-29 IKRRNHQSLHS
+29 
-40 TEDEPE
+40 
-46 VPRLCWLTVKIIGMR
+46 IISMR
-61 NLRKADVLSQT
+61 NLRKADLLSQT

-86 EARTRTICNSRN
+86 EARTRTVRNCRN
-98 PVWNETFFFMI
+98 PVWNEAFHFMI

-117 ELSVCDEDAL
+117 ELSVCDEDTF

-141 KVQPGEKVHLNFELD
+141 KIQLGEKVHLNFLLN
-156 PESQEELEV
+156 PEVRNEKMSEIKRIDKILLVRILSQV
-165 EFLLHNIPGVSENI
+165 
-179 ITNGVLVSREVSC
+179 TTY
-192 LGVHVNEMK
+192 
-201 IKSPYTRRDFTFT
+201 IKRRDFTFT

-224 VSIGPRCRWGTSET
+224 VSKGPGCRQGSSET
-238 TMFHYM
+238 TMFHYI
-244 KHSQPRLHMK
+244 KHSQPRLHMM
-254 LPKEHYFCGCGS
+254 LPKECFFCGVCF
-266 AGKEIGANHSLAVPL
+266 AVAL
-281 HSLDLGKKVTVMKNE
+281 EM
-296 SYEVSVKEEESCKNL
+296 NL

-319 CAEEQDFICKRKKVV
+319 CAEEHDFICKRKKVV

-343 LDEDLQEDEV
+343 LDEDLQVDEV
-353 PVVAVMTTAGGV
+353 PVVAVVTTAGGV
-365 RSMTAMFGS
+365 RSMTAMCGS
-374 LLALQDLGVLDC
+374 LLALQELGVLDC

-406 ANWSQKDIRG
+406 ANWSQNDLRG
-416 PIGDIK
+416 PIGDIR
-422 EHVIKSKMHCFSLD
+422 EHVIKSKLHCFSLD
-436 HMKYYEQELC
+436 HMKYYEKELC

-460 WGLFIDCMLHHQG
+460 WGLFIDCMLHHQE
-473 STQKLSDQQLAVN
+473 STYKLSDQQLAVN

-496 SLNVKDDYSTL
+496 SLNVKDDFSTL

-538 YMGHLMKKI
+538 FMGHLMKKV

-562 YSHNFMDAIYLS
+562 FSQNFMDAVYLS

-585 RDTEYDIEEDPS
+585 RGTEHDIEEHPA
-597 LPKKPHEQATCLSV
+597 LPKKPHEQTTCLSI
-611 PKGYLSSTLR
+611 PKGCLSNTLR

-633 RNFLKGL
+633 HNFLKGL
-640 QLHNKYLENER
+640 QLHNKYLENES

-661 SSPNQLNERDDYLK
+661 SSPSQLNEMGDYLK

-720 CLEHGIPFPS
+720 CSEHGIPFPS
-730 TELSQED
+730 TDLSQED

-743 CYVFEDSLEAPL
+743 CYVFEDSLEAPIL
-755 LVYFPLVCDT
+755 AYFPLVCDT
-765 FQKYKAPN
+765 FQKYKTPN
-773 VERTPSEM
+773 VERSPTEM
-781 EEGKVDVSNCI
+781 EQGRVDVSNCT
-792 APYGTGLLTYSEE
+792 APYGTGLLTYTEE
-805 NFNKLLNLCSYN
+805 DFNKLLNLCRYN
-817 ILNNKHLILQAL
+817 ILNNKCLILQAL
-829 RTAVERKKCLKTCS
+829 RTAVERKKRFKNCS

>member
-1 MKKRLLMGSSAYSP
+1 
-15 LDCFIQANPHRKTE
+15 
-29 IKRRNHQSLHS
+29 
-40 TEDEPE
+40 
-46 VPRLCWLTVKIIGMR
+46 VPQLCWLTVKIIGMR

-86 EARTRTICNSRN
+86 EARTRTVCNSRN
-98 PVWNETFFFMI
+98 PVWNETFLFMI
-109 QSEVKNIL
+109 QREVKNIL
-117 ELSVCDEDAL
+117 ELSVCDEDAF
-127 TPDDQLLTVRFDVA
+127 TPDDQLLTVSFDVA
-141 KVQPGEKVHLNFELD
+141 KVQPGEKVHLNFKLN
-156 PESQEELEV
+156 PEVRNEKIGEV
-165 EFLLHNIPGVSENI
+165 
-179 ITNGVLVSREVSC
+179 
-192 LGVHVNEMK
+192 K
-201 IKSPYTRRDFTFT
+201 DFTFT
-214 MKGSYEETQD
+214 MEGSYEETQD
-224 VSIGPRCRWGTSET
+224 VSIGPCCRWGTSET

-254 LPKEHYFCGCGS
+254 LPKEHFFCGVCFVCGWKWLT
-266 AGKEIGANHSLAVPL
+266 GN
-281 HSLDLGKKVTVMKNE
+281 
-296 SYEVSVKEEESCKNL
+296 VSFLFLFSSCKNL

-319 CAEEQDFICKRKKVV
+319 CAEEQDFVCKRKKVV

-365 RSMTAMFGS
+365 RSMTAMLGS

-386 VSYISGLSATTWTMA
+386 VLYISGLSATTWTMA

-406 ANWSQKDIRG
+406 ANWSRKDLRG
-416 PIGDIK
+416 PIGDIRK
-422 EHVIKSKMHCFSLD
+422 HVIKSKMHCFSLD
-436 HMKYYEQELC
+436 HMKYYEKELC

-496 SLNVKDDYSTL
+496 SLNVKDDFSTL

-538 YMGHLMKKI
+538 FMGHLMKKI
-547 PESRICFLEGTWSNI
+547 PESRICFLEGDLLSISENHFYNYIIGHKELPSNN
-562 YSHNFMDAIYLS
+562 YPA
-574 GHSED
+574 
-579 FWHRWT
+579 
-585 RDTEYDIEEDPS
+585 

-611 PKGYLSSTLR
+611 PKGCLSNTLR

-633 RNFLKGL
+633 HNFLKGL

-651 FCMWK
+651 FHMWK

-661 SSPNQLNERDDYLK
+661 SSPNQLNAMDDYLK

-693 ERKVDVIL
+693 ERKADVIL

-707 GSQTLPLDLFSEY
+707 GSQTLPLDLFSKY

-730 TELSQED
+730 TELRQED
-737 REHLKE
+737 WEHLKE
-743 CYVFEDSLEAPL
+743 CYVFEDSLEAPIL
-755 LVYFPLVCDT
+755 AYFPLVCDT

-773 VERTPSEM
+773 VERSPSER
-781 EEGKVDVSNCI
+781 EEGRVDVSNCI

-829 RTAVERKKCLKTCS
+829 RTILKLRIAVKVKTYT
-843 SPQSSKLS
+843 QRVWKTQF

>member
-1 MKKRLLMGSSAYSP
+1 
-15 LDCFIQANPHRKTE
+15 
-29 IKRRNHQSLHS
+29 
-40 TEDEPE
+40 
-46 VPRLCWLTVKIIGMR
+46 LTVKIISMR
-61 NLRKADVLSQT
+61 NLRKADLLSQT
-72 DCYVKLWLPTASCQ
+72 DCYVKLWLPTASCR
-86 EARTRTICNSRN
+86 EARTRTVRN
-98 PVWNETFFFMI
+98 CRDPVWNETFHFMI

-117 ELSVCDEDAL
+117 ELTVCDEDTF
-127 TPDDQLLTVRFDVA
+127 TPDDKLLTVRFDVA
-141 KVQPGEKVHLNFELD
+141 KIQPGEKVHLNFELN
-156 PESQEELEV
+156 PENHEELEV
-165 EFLLHNIPGVSENI
+165 EFLLEKIPGVSENI

-192 LGVHVNEMK
+192 LEVHVNETKMQR
-201 IKSPYTRRDFTFT
+201 PYTRRDFTFT

-224 VSIGPRCRWGTSET
+224 VSIGPRCKRGSSET
-238 TMFHYM
+238 TTFHYV
-244 KHSQPRLHMK
+244 KHSQPRLHMT
-254 LPKEHYFCGCGS
+254 LPKEHVFCGVCFTWGWCS
-266 AGKEIGANHSLAVPL
+266 SSRNGLQLTCLVLFLCS
-281 HSLDLGKKVTVMKNE
+281 
-296 SYEVSVKEEESCKNL
+296 SCKNL

-334 AAALKNVLH
+334 AAALKNLLH

-365 RSMTAMFGS
+365 RSMTSMFGS
-374 LLALQDLGVLDC
+374 LLGLQELGVLDC

-406 ANWSQKDIRG
+406 KNWSQKDLRG
-416 PIGDIK
+416 PVGDIRK
-422 EHVIKSKMHCFSLD
+422 HVIKSKLHCFSLD
-436 HMKYYEQELC
+436 HMNYYEKELC

-460 WGLFIDCMLHHQG
+460 WGLFIDCMLHHQE
-473 STQKLSDQQLAVN
+473 SPHKLSDQQLAVN

-496 SLNVKDDYSTL
+496 SLNVKDDFSTL

-538 YMGHLMKKI
+538 FMGHLMKKV

-562 YSHNFMDAIYLS
+562 FSQNFMDAVYLS

-585 RDTEYDIEEDPS
+585 RDTEHDIEEHPA
-597 LPKKPHEQATCLSV
+597 LPKKPHEQATCLSI
-611 PKGYLSSTLR
+611 PKGCLSNTLR

-633 RNFLKGL
+633 HNFLKGL
-640 QLHNKYLENER
+640 QLHNKYLENES

-661 SSPNQLNERDDYLK
+661 SSPNQLNEMGDYLK

-720 CLEHGIPFPS
+720 CSEHGIPFPG

-743 CYVFEDSLEAPL
+743 CYVFEDSLEAPIL
-755 LVYFPLVCDT
+755 AYFPLVCDT
-765 FQKYKAPN
+765 FRKYKAPN
-773 VERTPSEM
+773 VERSPTEM
-781 EEGKVDVSNCI
+781 EQGRVDVSNSI
-792 APYGTGLLTYSEE
+792 APYGTGLLTYTEE

-817 ILNNKHLILQAL
+817 ILNNKHLILRAL
-829 RTAVERKKCLKTCS
+829 RTAVERKK
-843 SPQSSKLS
+843 

>member
-1 MKKRLLMGSSAYSP
+1 LS
-15 LDCFIQANPHRKTE
+15 
-29 IKRRNHQSLHS
+29 
-40 TEDEPE
+40 
-46 VPRLCWLTVKIIGMR
+46 VKIIGMR
-61 NLRKADVLSQT
+61 NLRKADLWSQT

-86 EARTRTICNSRN
+86 EAQTRTVHNCRN
-98 PVWNETFFFMI
+98 PVWNETFHFMI

-117 ELSVCDEDAL
+117 ELTVCDEDTF
-127 TPDDQLLTVRFDVA
+127 TPDDHLMTVHFDVA
-141 KVQPGEKVHLNFELD
+141 KIQPGEKVRLNFELNT
-156 PESQEELEV
+156 ENKEELEV
-165 EFLLHNIPGVSENI
+165 EFLLENIPGVSEKI

-192 LGVHVNEMK
+192 LEVHVNETKM
-201 IKSPYTRRDFTFT
+201 KSPCKRRDFTFT

-224 VSIGPRCRWGTSET
+224 ISIGPHSRPGSSET
-238 TMFHYM
+238 TRFHYI
-244 KHSQPRLHMK
+244 KHSQPRLLMT
-254 LPKEHYFCGCGS
+254 LPKERFFCCVCSAYGCP
-266 AGKEIGANHSLAVPL
+266 LAVPL
-281 HSLDLGKKVTVMKNE
+281 HSLDLGKKDIGDPYTCFHLCRGTFTYME
-296 SYEVSVKEEESCKNL
+296 NL

-334 AAALKNVLH
+334 AAALKSVLH

-353 PVVAVMTTAGGV
+353 PVVAVVTAAGGV

-374 LLALQDLGVLDC
+374 LLALQELGVLDC
-386 VSYISGLSATTWTMA
+386 VSYISGLSATTWTMS

-406 ANWSQKDIRG
+406 ANWSQKDLSG
-416 PIGDIK
+416 PIDGIRK
-422 EHVIKSKMHCFSLD
+422 HVIRSKLHCFSLD
-436 HMKYYEQELC
+436 HMKYYENKLC

-454 LSFTDL
+454 VSFTDL
-460 WGLFIDCMLHHQG
+460 WGLFIDCMLHNQE
-473 STQKLSDQQLAVN
+473 STHKLSDQQLAVN

-496 SLNVKDDYSTL
+496 SLNVKDDFSTL

-516 PYEVGFLKYGA
+516 PYEVGLLKYGA

-538 YMGHLMKKI
+538 FMGRRMKKI
-547 PESRICFLEGTWSNI
+547 PESHICFLEGTWSNI
-562 YSHNFMDAIYLS
+562 FSHSFMDAVYLS
-574 GHSED
+574 GHSEH

-585 RDTEYDIEEDPS
+585 RDTEHDIENHPA
-597 LPKKPHEQATCLSV
+597 LPKKPHEQTTYLSI
-611 PKGYLSSTLR
+611 PKGYLSKTLR

-633 RNFLKGL
+633 HNFLKGL
-640 QLHNKYLENER
+640 QLHNKYLENES

-661 SSPNQLNERDDYLK
+661 SSPSQLSEMSDYLK
-675 LVDTAFF
+675 LIDTAFF

-743 CYVFEDSLEAPL
+743 CYVFEDSLEAPVL
-755 LVYFPLVCDT
+755 AYFPLVCDT

-773 VERTPSEM
+773 VERSPAEM
-781 EEGKVDVSNCI
+781 EQGRVDVSSCA
-792 APYGTGLLTYSEE
+792 APYGTGLLTYTEE

-829 RTAVERKKCLKTCS
+829 RTAVERKK
-843 SPQSSKLS
+843 

>member
-1 MKKRLLMGSSAYSP
+1 M
-15 LDCFIQANPHRKTE
+15 I
-29 IKRRNHQSLHS
+29 
-40 TEDEPE
+40 
-46 VPRLCWLTVKIIGMR
+46 VKIISMR
-61 NLRKADVLSQT
+61 NLRKADLLSRT
-72 DCYVKLWLPTASCQ
+72 DCYVKLWLPTASCR
-86 EARTRTICNSRN
+86 EARTRTVHNCRN
-98 PVWNETFFFMI
+98 PVWNETFQFMI

-117 ELSVCDEDAL
+117 ELTVCDEDTF
-127 TPDDQLLTVRFDVA
+127 TPDDQLLTVHFDVA
-141 KVQPGEKVHLNFELD
+141 KIQPGEKVHLNFELN
-156 PESQEELEV
+156 PEVRNEKMSEIKWIDNIILLIRILSQVTIYIKQLFSYTKTLLKGPYLYLWV
-165 EFLLHNIPGVSENI
+165 VNNFLLNNFFPMLIQHGS
-179 ITNGVLVSREVSC
+179 GRRE
-192 LGVHVNEMK
+192 M
-201 IKSPYTRRDFTFT
+201 
-214 MKGSYEETQD
+214 D
-224 VSIGPRCRWGTSET
+224 VSSP
-238 TMFHYM
+238 
-244 KHSQPRLHMK
+244 
-254 LPKEHYFCGCGS
+254 
-266 AGKEIGANHSLAVPL
+266 LAVPL
-281 HSLDLGKKVTVMKNE
+281 HSLDLGKKVTVMR
-296 SYEVSVKEEESCKNL
+296 NL

-319 CAEEQDFICKRKKVV
+319 CTEEQDFICKRKKVV

-353 PVVAVMTTAGGV
+353 PVVAVVTTAGGM

-374 LLALQDLGVLDC
+374 LLALQELGVLDC

-406 ANWSQKDIRG
+406 ANWSQRDLREPAGDIR
-416 PIGDIK
+416 K
-422 EHVIKSKMHCFSLD
+422 HVIKSKLQCFSLD
-436 HMKYYEQELC
+436 HMKYYEKELC

-473 STQKLSDQQLAVN
+473 STHKLSDQQLAVN

-496 SLNVKDDYSTL
+496 SLNVKDDFSTL

-538 YMGHLMKKI
+538 FMGHLMKKI
-547 PESRICFLEGTWSNI
+547 PESRICFLEDI
-562 YSHNFMDAIYLS
+562 YPFLIHP
-574 GHSED
+574 
-579 FWHRWT
+579 
-585 RDTEYDIEEDPS
+585 TEEHPS
-597 LPKKPHEQATCLSV
+597 LPRKPHEQTTSLSI
-611 PKGYLSSTLR
+611 PKGYLSTTLR

-633 RNFLKGL
+633 HNFLKGL
-640 QLHNKYLENER
+640 QLHNKYLENES

-661 SSPNQLNERDDYLK
+661 SSPNQLNEMGDYLK

-743 CYVFEDSLEAPL
+743 CYVFEDSLEAPVL
-755 LVYFPLVCDT
+755 AYFPLVCDT

-773 VERTPSEM
+773 VERSPAEM
-781 EEGKVDVSNCI
+781 EQGRVDVSNCI
-792 APYGTGLLTYSEE
+792 APYGTGLLTYTEE

-829 RTAVERKKCLKTCS
+829 RTAVERKKRFKNCS
-843 SPQSSKLS
+843 SPQSS

>member
-1 MKKRLLMGSSAYSP
+1 
-15 LDCFIQANPHRKTE
+15 
-29 IKRRNHQSLHS
+29 
-40 TEDEPE
+40 
-46 VPRLCWLTVKIIGMR
+46 LTVKIVSMR
-61 NLRKADVLSQT
+61 NLRKADLLSQT
-72 DCYVKLWLPTASCQ
+72 DCYVKLWLPTASCW
-86 EARTRTICNSRN
+86 EGRTRTVRNCRN
-98 PVWNETFFFMI
+98 PVWNETFHFLI

-117 ELSVCDEDAL
+117 ELTVCDEDTF
-127 TPDDQLLTVRFDVA
+127 TPDDQLLTVHFDVA
-141 KVQPGEKVHLNFELD
+141 KIQPGEKVHLNFELN
-156 PESQEELEV
+156 PQNQEELEV
-165 EFLLHNIPGVSENI
+165 EFLLENIPGVSENI
-179 ITNGVLVSREVSC
+179 VTNGVLVSREVSC
-192 LGVHVNEMK
+192 LEVHVTETK
-201 IKSPYTRRDFTFT
+201 TKSPYTRRDFTFT
-214 MKGSYEETQD
+214 MKGSYEETQG
-224 VSIGPRCRWGTSET
+224 VSIGPYCRWGSSET
-238 TMFHYM
+238 TMFHYI
-244 KHSQPRLHMK
+244 KHSQPRLHMM
-254 LPKEHYFCGCGS
+254 LPKERFFCGVSFLQTG
-266 AGKEIGANHSLAVPL
+266 LLLLLVL
-281 HSLDLGKKVTVMKNE
+281 LD
-296 SYEVSVKEEESCKNL
+296 VSSSTSRNGLQIMCLVLLLCSSCKNL
-311 DLRLGFDL
+311 DLRLRFDL

-334 AAALKNVLH
+334 SAALKKVLH
-343 LDEDLQEDEV
+343 LDKDLQEDEV

-374 LLALQDLGVLDC
+374 LLALQELGILDC

-406 ANWSQKDIRG
+406 ANWSQNDLRG
-416 PIGDIK
+416 PIGDIRK
-422 EHVIKSKMHCFSLD
+422 HVIKSKLHCFSLD
-436 HMKYYEQELC
+436 RMKYYEKELC

-460 WGLFIDCMLHHQG
+460 WGLFIDCMLHQQE

-496 SLNVKDDYSTL
+496 SLNVKDDFSTL

-527 FVRSEDFGSEF
+527 FVRTEDFGSEF
-538 YMGHLMKKI
+538 FMGHLMKKI

-562 YSHNFMDAIYLS
+562 FSQNFMDAVYLS

-585 RDTEYDIEEDPS
+585 QGTKHDIEEHPA
-597 LPKKPHEQATCLSV
+597 LLKKPHEQTTSLSIPKGCLSNTV
-611 PKGYLSSTLR
+611 R

-633 RNFLKGL
+633 HNFLKGL
-640 QLHNKYLENER
+640 QLHNKYLENES

-661 SSPNQLNERDDYLK
+661 SSPNQLNEMGDYLK

-720 CLEHGIPFPS
+720 CLEHGVPFPS

-743 CYVFEDSLEAPL
+743 CYVFEDSLEAPIL
-755 LVYFPLVCDT
+755 AYFPLVCDT
-765 FQKYKAPN
+765 FRKYKAPN
-773 VERTPSEM
+773 VERSPTEM
-781 EEGKVDVSNCI
+781 EQGRVDVSNCG
-792 APYGTGLLTYSEE
+792 APYGTGLLTYTEE

-829 RTAVERKKCLKTCS
+829 QTAVERKK
-843 SPQSSKLS
+843 

>member
-1 MKKRLLMGSSAYSP
+1 S
-15 LDCFIQANPHRKTE
+15 
-29 IKRRNHQSLHS
+29 
-40 TEDEPE
+40 
-46 VPRLCWLTVKIIGMR
+46 MR
-61 NLRKADVLSQT
+61 NLRKADLLSQT

-86 EARTRTICNSRN
+86 EARTRTVHNCRN
-98 PVWNETFFFMI
+98 PVWNETFQFMI

-117 ELSVCDEDAL
+117 ELTVCDEDTF
-127 TPDDQLLTVRFDVA
+127 TPDDKLLTVHFDVA
-141 KVQPGEKVHLNFELD
+141 KIQPGEKVHLNFELN
-156 PESQEELEV
+156 PKLMCLV
-165 EFLLHNIPGVSENI
+165 LFLCS
-179 ITNGVLVSREVSC
+179 
-192 LGVHVNEMK
+192 
-201 IKSPYTRRDFTFT
+201 
-214 MKGSYEETQD
+214 
-224 VSIGPRCRWGTSET
+224 
-238 TMFHYM
+238 
-244 KHSQPRLHMK
+244 
-254 LPKEHYFCGCGS
+254 
-266 AGKEIGANHSLAVPL
+266 
-281 HSLDLGKKVTVMKNE
+281 
-296 SYEVSVKEEESCKNL
+296 SCKNL

-319 CAEEQDFICKRKKVV
+319 CTEEQDFICKRKKVV

-353 PVVAVMTTAGGV
+353 PVVAVVTTAGGV

-374 LLALQDLGVLDC
+374 LLALQELGVLDC

-406 ANWSQKDIRG
+406 ANWSQKDLRE
-416 PIGDIK
+416 PVGDIRK
-422 EHVIKSKMHCFSLD
+422 HVIKSKLQCFSLD
-436 HMKYYEQELC
+436 HMKYYEKELC

-473 STQKLSDQQLAVN
+473 STHKLSDQQLAVN

-496 SLNVKDDYSTL
+496 SLNVKDDFSTL
-507 DFKEWVEFT
+507 DFKEWLEFT

-538 YMGHLMKKI
+538 FMGHLMKKI
-547 PESRICFLEGTWSNI
+547 PESHICFLEGTWSNI
-562 YSHNFMDAIYLS
+562 FSQNFMDAVYLS
-574 GHSED
+574 EKHSKQMQTIYPLLI
-579 FWHRWT
+579 RL
-585 RDTEYDIEEDPS
+585 TEEHPA
-597 LPKKPHEQATCLSV
+597 LPRKPHEQTTSLSI
-611 PKGYLSSTLR
+611 PKGYLSTTLR

-633 RNFLKGL
+633 HNFLKGL
-640 QLHNKYLENER
+640 QLHKNYLGNES

-661 SSPNQLNERDDYLK
+661 SSPNQLNEMGDYLK

-682 INTSCPPILRP
+682 INTSCPPVLRP

-707 GSQTLPLDLFSEY
+707 GSQTLY

-743 CYVFEDSLEAPL
+743 CYVFEDSLEAPIL
-755 LVYFPLVCDT
+755 AYFPLVCDT

-773 VERTPSEM
+773 VERSPAEM
-781 EEGKVDVSNCI
+781 EQGRVDVSNCI
-792 APYGTGLLTYSEE
+792 APYGTGLLTYTEE

-829 RTAVERKKCLKTCS
+829 RTAVERKKKFKKCS
-843 SPQSSKLS
+843 SPQSS

>member
-1 MKKRLLMGSSAYSP
+1 
-15 LDCFIQANPHRKTE
+15 
-29 IKRRNHQSLHS
+29 
-40 TEDEPE
+40 
-46 VPRLCWLTVKIIGMR
+46 IISMR
-61 NLRKADVLSQT
+61 NLRKADLLSQT
-72 DCYVKLWLPTASCQ
+72 DCYVKLWLPTASCR
-86 EARTRTICNSRN
+86 EARTRTVRNCRN
-98 PVWNETFFFMI
+98 PIWNETFHFMI

-117 ELSVCDEDAL
+117 ELTVCDEDTF

-141 KVQPGEKVHLNFELD
+141 KIQHGEKVHLNFLLN
-156 PESQEELEV
+156 PEVRNEKMSEIKRIDKILLVRILSQV
-165 EFLLHNIPGVSENI
+165 
-179 ITNGVLVSREVSC
+179 TTY
-192 LGVHVNEMK
+192 
-201 IKSPYTRRDFTFT
+201 IKWRDFTFT

-224 VSIGPRCRWGTSET
+224 VSKGPGCRQGSSET
-238 TMFHYM
+238 TMFHYI
-244 KHSQPRLHMK
+244 KHSQPRLHMM
-254 LPKEHYFCGCGS
+254 LPKECFFCGPFFKLVYCCCWFCLMS
-266 AGKEIGANHSLAVPL
+266 QAVAL
-281 HSLDLGKKVTVMKNE
+281 EM
-296 SYEVSVKEEESCKNL
+296 NL
-311 DLRLGFDL
+311 DLHLGFDL
-319 CAEEQDFICKRKKVV
+319 CAEEHDFICKRKKVV

-343 LDEDLQEDEV
+343 LDEDLQVDEV
-353 PVVAVMTTAGGV
+353 PVVAVVTTAGGV
-365 RSMTAMFGS
+365 RSMTAMCGS
-374 LLALQDLGVLDC
+374 LLALQELGVLDC

-406 ANWSQKDIRG
+406 ANWSQNDLRG
-416 PIGDIK
+416 PIDDIRK
-422 EHVIKSKMHCFSLD
+422 HVIKSKLHCFSLD
-436 HMKYYEQELC
+436 HMKYYEKELC

-460 WGLFIDCMLHHQG
+460 WGLFIDCMLHHQE
-473 STQKLSDQQLAVN
+473 STHKLSDQQLAVN

-496 SLNVKDDYSTL
+496 SLNVKDDFSTL

-538 YMGHLMKKI
+538 FMGHLMKKI

-562 YSHNFMDAIYLS
+562 FSQSFMDAVYLS
-574 GHSED
+574 GHSAD

-585 RDTEYDIEEDPS
+585 RGTEHDIEEHPA
-597 LPKKPHEQATCLSV
+597 LPKKPHEQATCLSI
-611 PKGYLSSTLR
+611 PKGCLSNTLR

-633 RNFLKGL
+633 HNFLKGL
-640 QLHNKYLENER
+640 QLHNKYLENES

-661 SSPNQLNERDDYLK
+661 SSPNQLNEMGDYLK

-730 TELSQED
+730 TDLSQED

-743 CYVFEDSLEAPL
+743 CYVFEDSLEAPIL
-755 LVYFPLVCDT
+755 AYFPLVCDT
-765 FQKYKAPN
+765 FQKYKTPN
-773 VERTPSEM
+773 VERSPTEM
-781 EEGKVDVSNCI
+781 EQGRVDVSNCT
-792 APYGTGLLTYSEE
+792 APYGTGLLTYTEE
-805 NFNKLLNLCSYN
+805 NFNKLLNLCRYN
-817 ILNNKHLILQAL
+817 ILNNKRLILQAL
-829 RTAVERKKCLKTCS
+829 RTAVERKKRFKNCS